1 MPGDNQKYQ
10 KYQYQE
16 YMLGDNQKTR
26 CLIRA
31 QLKASKGVIFHLKD
45 GQCLFVSGQ
54 ENWLIWSEINREN

>member
-54 ENWLIWSEINREN
+54 EN